1 MDSRSN
7 RWRESVGPCG
17 CTDPY
22 VKGQP
27 TRVVDCGTATRLSND
42 RIGRYVG
49 VIWRTLLRRV
59 FWSIPMRT
67 MGHRA
72 SLLAYL
78 PIAATGSEVAPRSV
92 SPSRSVTLGGVL
104 IAPSLAHGASHLPRL
119 GCLTLCAPCEPE
131 CRPSFRPSLGVGPCG
146 CPSVQVETVPSRIWP
161 ASLRPRIFRCEGDR
175 NGQIF
180 WQSVVPL
187 TFFVDHLDV
196 ATCHT
201 AATFAFRLAS
211 PLWESW
217 RLVTKGASPA
227 TLHTTAEVLSG
238 PLLRPRGGRS

>member
-1 MDSRSN
+1 
-7 RWRESVGPCG
+7 
-17 CTDPY
+17 
-22 VKGQP
+22 
-27 TRVVDCGTATRLSND
+27 
-42 RIGRYVG
+42 
-49 VIWRTLLRRV
+49 
-59 FWSIPMRT
+59 MRT

-72 SLLAYL
+72 SKLACL
-78 PIAATGSEVAPRSV
+78 PIAATGSEVAHRSV

-119 GCLTLCAPCEPE
+119 GCLTLGAPCEPE

-175 NGQIF
+175 NDQILA
-180 WQSVVPL
+180 VRGAAH
-187 TFFVDHLDV
+187 FFVDHLDV
-196 ATCHT
+196 VTCHT
-201 AATFAFRLAS
+201 AATFAFHLAN
-211 PLWESW
+211 PLWASR

-227 TLHTTAEVLSG
+227 ELHKTPEVLSG